1 MAASR
6 GRASVGSRTRGGHY
20 LVIDRRTVR
29 PVIWT
34 PERRRVMSAQTP
46 YLEVDAI
53 GVAPTI
59 FLLIVLL
66 LTALGIVA
74 HVAFA

>member
-1 MAASR
+1 VVTRVTIPDIETGMAPA
-6 GRASVGSRTRGGHY
+6 TRPG
-20 LVIDRRTVR
+20 
-29 PVIWT
+29 
-34 PERRRVMSAQTP
+34 PERSRVMSAQTP

-53 GVAPTI
+53 GVFPTVL
-59 FLLIVLL
+59 FLLVML